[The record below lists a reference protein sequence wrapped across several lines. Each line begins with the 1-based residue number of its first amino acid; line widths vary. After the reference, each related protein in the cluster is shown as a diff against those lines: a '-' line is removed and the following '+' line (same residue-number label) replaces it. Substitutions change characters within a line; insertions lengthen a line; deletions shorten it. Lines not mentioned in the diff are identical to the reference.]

1 MIFAECRLLR
11 LNKEEAMSER
21 RYGEKD
27 EKLEKEDEKDE
38 KGRGEKW
45 SNDPLG
51 AVIWALILIWAGL
64 VFLALNLGWLTQ
76 FELENP
82 WGPIFIGAGLIVW
95 LEVAI
100 RLVMPKYRRP
110 VIGTF
115 IFGIILLGIGVGITF
130 GTTPQMW
137 SIIFALVIIAV
148 GVSILLR
155 GLSRR
160 S

>member
-1 MIFAECRLLR
+1 
-11 LNKEEAMSER
+11 MSEHH
-21 RYGEKD
+21 YGEKD
-27 EKLEKEDEKDE
+27 EKLEKQDEKDE

-45 SNDPLG
+45 RNDPLG

-64 VFLALNLGWLTQ
+64 VFLAQNLGWLTR
-76 FELENP
+76 FELDNV
-82 WGPIFIGAGLIVW
+82 WGLVFIGAGLIVW
-95 LEVAI
+95 LEVLI
-100 RLVMPKYRRP
+100 RLVLPQYRRP
-110 VIGTF
+110 VVGTF

-137 SIIFALVIIAV
+137 GVIFALVVIAV

-155 GLSRR
+155 GLGRR